1 MALTH
6 VAATRN
12 NIADAVLVDIGA
24 SGFLVLYTAVDA
36 EVATLA
42 LSATAG
48 VVTAEDLV
56 FSTITQDSSATGS
69 GSVVDYLAIETSG
82 SAEVFRFNASGD
94 GVTLSSTTINATDT
108 VTCSALTYTAP
119 L

>member
-6 VAATRN
+6 AAATRN
-12 NIADAVLVDIGA
+12 SIADAVLADIGT
-24 SGFLVLYTAVDA
+24 SGFLVLYTSGDA
-36 EVATLA
+36 EVATLP

-56 FSTITQDSSATGS
+56 FNSITDDSSATG
-69 GSVVDYLAIETSG
+69 GVVSYMAIETSG
-82 SAEVFRFNASGD
+82 AAEVFRFNATGD
-94 GVTLSSTTINATDT
+94 GVTLSSTTITATDT

-119 L
+119 A